1 VGVEQLTKRGLPLEH
16 GQVDASARK
25 SRLNLRGV
33 LEVGG
38 APETV
43 PDAALEV
50 GPEVEVRQ
58 AARLPHHLAVQ
69 AQACLAGT
77 HFDFD
82 VIFFYS
88 LL

>member
-1 VGVEQLTKRGLPLEH
+1 MGVEQLTKRGLPLEH